1 MTEQLAF
8 EKIKNK
14 IKEKKEKI
22 SNPIDLNK
30 IQMIE
35 NMIRTRYCFLEISFN
50 AAYGIFQFLEF
61 DYDDMLEVYSYLSNA
76 DNFRGNFTFK

>member
-14 IKEKKEKI
+14 IKEKKEKT
-22 SNPIDLNK
+22 SNPIDLEK

-35 NMIRTRYCFLEISFN
+35 NMIRNRYCFLEISFN
-50 AAYGIFQFLEF
+50 AAIGIFQFLEF
-61 DYDDMLEVYSYLSNA
+61 DYDDMLEVYAYLS
-76 DNFRGNFTFK
+76 DVYNFRGNFTFK

>member
-35 NMIRTRYCFLEISFN
+35 NMIRNRYCFLEISFFN
-50 AAYGIFQFLEF
+50 SFW
-61 DYDDMLEVYSYLSNA
+61 N
-76 DNFRGNFTFK
+76 T

>member
-1 MTEQLAF
+1 
-8 EKIKNK
+8 
-14 IKEKKEKI
+14 
-22 SNPIDLNK
+22 
-30 IQMIE
+30 MIE
-35 NMIRTRYCFLEISFN
+35 NMIRNRYCFLEISFN